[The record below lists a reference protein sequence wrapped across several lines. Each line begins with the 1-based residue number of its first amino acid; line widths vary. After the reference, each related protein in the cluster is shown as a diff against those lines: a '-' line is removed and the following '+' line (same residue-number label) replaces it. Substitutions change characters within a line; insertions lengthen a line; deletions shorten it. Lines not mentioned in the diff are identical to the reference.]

1 MGSEGKGRRLS
12 RLGFIAVLGLVAVV
26 FLVVVRRFLLPAFL
40 AAITVGILRPVE
52 ERAGRI
58 TGGREWLSAALA
70 TTAVVLLL
78 LIPFS
83 GVAYL
88 AAEALIDLAPRI
100 TQAVGDVEGAFDRL
114 VSRLPAIPLVDQG
127 LRVLLGEEGL
137 TGALERTLTT
147 AAGEA
152 TSFAQETPQVV
163 LLIFVYLYCLYYF
176 FKDGKAIM
184 RTVVGLVPL
193 ETNVRGEILKKTTSV
208 TRGVLK
214 GSVLVGIL
222 EGIILGTTMALLG
235 VPGALL
241 WAVLLVFLAII
252 PGIGP
257 VLIYLPASVGL
268 FVSGQTVG
276 GIILLLVGIGP
287 VGAVDT
293 FLRPYLIGEDLKLH
307 KVLILFGVIGGI
319 LVFGLFGFIIGP
331 VVVAI
336 FVELL
341 KIYRE
346 TYQQELQEIDARG
359 AD

>member
-1 MGSEGKGRRLS
+1 MAPESKGRRLS
-12 RLGFIAVLGLVAVV
+12 RFGFIAVLILVAAV
-26 FLVVVRRFLLPAFL
+26 FLIVVRRFLLPAFL
-40 AAITVGILRPVE
+40 AAITVGILRPLE
-52 ERAGRI
+52 ERAAGI
-58 TGGREWLSAALA
+58 TGDRAWLSAALA

-78 LIPFS
+78 LLPFS
-83 GVAYL
+83 GIAYL
-88 AAEALIDLAPRI
+88 AVDALIDLAPRLAE
-100 TQAVGDVEGAFDRL
+100 AVREAEGVVDRL
-114 VSRLPAIPLVDQG
+114 VDNLPSIPFVGQG
-127 LRVLLGEEGL
+127 VRFLLGEDGL
-137 TGALERTLTT
+137 TGALERTITS

-176 FKDGKAIM
+176 FKDGKGIM
-184 RTVVGLVPL
+184 RTIVGLVPL
-193 ETNVRGEILKKTTSV
+193 ETNVRREVLEKTTSV

-214 GSVLVGIL
+214 GSVLVGII
-222 EGIILGTTMALLG
+222 EGVILGTTMTLLG

-241 WAVLLVFLAII
+241 WGVLLVFLAII

-257 VLIYLPASVGL
+257 VLIYLPATVGL
-268 FVSGQTVG
+268 FMSGQTVG
-276 GIILLLVGIGP
+276 GVILLLVGIGP

-346 TYQQELQEIDARG
+346 TYQEELDEIGARG
-359 AD
+359 SE